1 MRPAQRILLVEDDPD
16 EARRA
21 RDALAES
28 GYVVLVAPSAQSARE
43 AAAEEAPFDLVFMDL
58 RLPDGDGLR
67 LLPVLR
73 RAGVDAPVVLLTGD
87 RSERVGEAAFRA
99 GCADLAVKDLNYHLW
114 LPQMAQALI
123 PATGAWGTWGE
134 HVLGVCVGR
143 LKSPALR
150 AEPADLWPPLSGAL
164 QAATELAV
172 KGVRAAGQSL
182 LGSLPF
188 VHLELRDRTLLFVLR
203 GGSFAA
209 ALLSRPPVEED
220 HAGLLAVITAFAQER
235 AAADPDGSGA

>member
-1 MRPAQRILLVEDDPD
+1 MHPAQRILLVEDDPD
-16 EARRA
+16 EAKRA
-21 RDALAES
+21 RDALCES
-28 GYVVLVAPSAQSARE
+28 GYVVLVAPSAQLARQ
-43 AAAEEAPFDLVFMDL
+43 AAAEEEPFDLVFMDL

-67 LLPVLR
+67 LLPILR
-73 RAGVDAPVVLLTGD
+73 RAGVTAPVVLVTGD
-87 RSERVGEAAFRA
+87 SSERVGEAAFRA

-114 LPQMAQALI
+114 LPRMAQALI
-123 PATGAWGTWGE
+123 PADPGMGGWGE

-150 AEPADLWPPLSGAL
+150 AEPAELWPSLSGAL

-188 VHLELRDRTLLFVLR
+188 VHLQLRDRNLLFVLR
-203 GGSFAA
+203 GGSFGA
-209 ALLSRPPVEED
+209 ALLSRAPDEED
-220 HAGLLAVITAFAQER
+220 QAALLALTTTYGQER
-235 AAADPDGSGA
+235 AAADDAGA